1 MQRTR
6 RGVLGSVAGVGLAGI
21 AGCLGVEGVE
31 YPDGEPADDAE
42 SEAVDE
48 GPNSELADAT
58 RAVVDDTLWFAT
70 EYIDATT
77 AYIDA
82 IGRVIDEID
91 TIRETVRTED
101 RVESEMAD
109 RLETLGFEAAD
120 RAAEALEPH
129 FSPRDRIEWRIERHV
144 SVLRVFIP
152 REDLDRVIE
161 ELDRMEASLGSIGNR
176 LYVDEAFSRAPIHNR
191 LLERWLLP
199 PRVSDDHDETLETTL
214 VEIGVGDS
222 FATSARL
229 PYDEEE
235 LDDDEIPRILGSP
248 LESNRRLDRDYR
260 RELRARLGPARQP
273 DGRTGELFFI
283 FSERPEPG
291 DDDEVW
297 IHDLGGPAV
306 YVQRYR
312 DAETAGQRLEAA
324 LEAGRTE
331 DSEPIDPRVDRTD
344 GPEAATQW
352 QRYFHYEARGERYA
366 FDEHAGVQYG
376 YLVQAGEFL
385 LAAGFSGDAWEER
398 VGWQGTLED
407 SWAVI

>member
-6 RGVLGSVAGVGLAGI
+6 RGVLGVIAGGGLAGL

-31 YPDGEPADDAE
+31 YPEGEPEDDGE
-42 SEAVDE
+42 SEPSG
-48 GPNSELADAT
+48 GPNDPLADAT

-70 EYIDATT
+70 EYHEATTEYLEAIGAVLEEIDA
-77 AYIDA
+77 
-82 IGRVIDEID
+82 
-91 TIRETVRTED
+91 IRETVRTD
-101 RVESEMAD
+101 HRVESEMAD
-109 RLETLGFEAAD
+109 RLETLGMEAAD
-120 RAAEALEPH
+120 RAVEALEPH
-129 FSPRDRIEWRIERHV
+129 FSPRERIEQRVERHV
-144 SVLRVFIP
+144 SVLHDFIP

-176 LYVDEAFSRAPIHNR
+176 SYVEEAFSRAPIHNR

-199 PRVSDDHDETLETTL
+199 PRVSDDHEETLETTL
-214 VEIGVGDS
+214 IEIGVGDA

-229 PYDEEE
+229 PYDDEE

-248 LESNRRLDRDYR
+248 LESNRRLDSDYR
-260 RELRARLGPARQP
+260 EELRARLGPARRP
-273 DGRTGELFFI
+273 EGRTAELFFI

-291 DDDEVW
+291 DDESVW

-306 YVQRYR
+306 YVQRYP

-324 LEAGRTE
+324 LEAGETE
-331 DSEPIDPRVDRTD
+331 DSEPIAPGVDRTD
-344 GPEAATQW
+344 GLEEATQW
-352 QRYFHYEARGERYA
+352 ERYFHHEARGERYA

-398 VGWQGTLED
+398 AGWQGTLED
-407 SWAVI
+407 GWVVI